1 MAEPSL
7 WGRLLQ
13 TGGNVLERKNVL
25 LFILAAGVFG
35 ILNTEMGFIGILPY
49 IAEDYNVTIVQAG
62 WLISL
67 FALGVAV
74 AGPTMPLVMSRFNRK
89 YVMVFILG
97 LFTLCNAVAIFAEDF
112 YVLLAVRVIPAFF
125 HPVYCAMAFSVA
137 ATLAQPGEEPKA
149 VAKINVGVS
158 AGMVAGVP
166 ISNFLAEQISLSAS
180 MAFFAM
186 ATLLVLLATLWL
198 VPSMPTQSR
207 MSYGSQISVLKKP
220 ALWASIVS
228 VIFLNGSI
236 FGVFNYLADFLSV
249 VSGVAPALVSILL
262 FAYGACNIL
271 GSVLAGNL
279 LTIRPLPVVKAFP
292 LVTAMLYGVML
303 AGGSAWP
310 FMGAMIILWGILG
323 GINAN
328 INQFWIVKAAPEA
341 PDFANGLFL
350 TAANIGCV
358 LGTTVGGWIIEGWGM
373 EFVVMAG
380 LILCGAAALVV
391 WGQYFMMN
399 SAVRMRVQAEKA

>member
-1 MAEPSL
+1 M
-7 WGRLLQ
+7 Q
-13 TGGNVLERKNVL
+13 TGGNDLERKNIL

-74 AGPTMPLVMSRFNRK
+74 AGPTMPLIMSRFNRK
-89 YVMVFILG
+89 HVMVFILG
-97 LFTLCNAVAIFAEDF
+97 LFTLCNVVAIFAENF
-112 YVLLAVRVIPAFF
+112 HVLLAVRVLPAFF

-137 ATLAQPGEEPKA
+137 ASLANPGEEPKA

-166 ISNFLAEQISLSAS
+166 VSNFLAEQISLAAS
-180 MAFFAM
+180 MTFFAL

-198 VPSMPTQSR
+198 VPSMPAQSR
-207 MSYGSQISVLKKP
+207 MSYGSQLSVLKKP
-220 ALWASIVS
+220 ALWASIVA
-228 VIFLNGSI
+228 VVFLNGSI

-262 FAYGACNIL
+262 FAYGVCNIL

-279 LTIRPLPVVKAFP
+279 LTIRPLSVVKGFP
-292 LVTAMLYGVML
+292 LVTAMLYGVMM

>member
-1 MAEPSL
+1 M
-7 WGRLLQ
+7 
-13 TGGNVLERKNVL
+13 ERKNVL

-198 VPSMPTQSR
+198 VPSMPVQSC
-207 MSYGSQISVLKKP
+207 MSYGSQLSVLKKP

>member
-1 MAEPSL
+1 M
-7 WGRLLQ
+7 
-13 TGGNVLERKNVL
+13 ERKNVL

-137 ATLAQPGEEPKA
+137 ATLAQPGEEPKT

-198 VPSMPTQSR
+198 VPSMPVQSC
-207 MSYGSQISVLKKP
+207 MSYGSQLSVLKKP
-220 ALWASIVS
+220 ALWASIVA
-228 VIFLNGSI
+228 VVFLNGSI

-249 VSGVAPALVSILL
+249 GSGVAPALVSILL